1 MSDKQDERDGQATKR
16 RKLAYDVYATMD
28 GEVRISRDEVSYL
41 GTISPF
47 FDSASLAS
55 RGSRFIRAPSA
66 FVARCI
72 AVVTSFVEW
81 QQLDEG
87 ELKRKFQARV
97 AAMVRSL
104 TACPFDETYALRLGM
119 ADPLRDMEATLDS
132 GDASA
137 GNGPVGAFGPVGG
150 VGGLVGRE
158 WYSRLTAKDASA
170 LVGVSF
176 ANTSSPVE
184 TRGRAAVCAFFVV
197 KGRGDAASKEKFRN
211 IALCLRHFEIRHEAN
226 VYDAHTETLVVR
238 GRDSPHGC
246 AIRGIDVIHG
256 LASSAVIDL
265 AQIDRHDD
273 RKRISYKDTAT
284 ILGIM
289 RIQKAR
295 LQTTT
300 ERPDALALLVEYL
313 DAVALELAN
322 M

>member
-1 MSDKQDERDGQATKR
+1 MSDKQDEQASKR
-16 RKLAYDVYATMD
+16 HKLAYDVYATVD
-28 GEVRISRDEVSYL
+28 GEVRISRDEQSYL

-72 AVVTSFVEW
+72 PVVTAFVEW

-87 ELKRKFQARV
+87 ELKRTFQARV

-104 TACPFDETYALRLGM
+104 TACPFDQTYALRLGM
-119 ADPLRDMEATLDS
+119 ADPLHDMEATLAESS
-132 GDASA
+132 GDAGA
-137 GNGPVGAFGPVGG
+137 GNGPVGG
-150 VGGLVGRE
+150 VGGPVGPE

-176 ANTSSPVE
+176 ANTSNPTE

-197 KGRGDAASKEKFRN
+197 KGRGDAASKGKFRN
-211 IALCLRHFEIRHEAN
+211 IALCLRHFEIRHDAN
-226 VYDAHTETLVVR
+226 VYDEHTETLVVR

-246 AIRGIDVIHG
+246 AILGIEVFHG

-265 AQIDRHDD
+265 ARIDRHDD
-273 RKRISYKDTAT
+273 RKRISYNDTAT

-300 ERPDALALLVEYL
+300 ERPEALELLVEYL

-322 M
+322 V

>member
-1 MSDKQDERDGQATKR
+1 MSAERGTEGEQASKR
-16 RKLAYDVYATMD
+16 QKVAYEVYATMD

-55 RGSRFIRAPSA
+55 RGSQFIRAPSA

-87 ELKRKFQARV
+87 ELKCKFQARV

-104 TACPFDETYALRLGM
+104 TACPFDQTYALRLGM
-119 ADPLRDMEATLDS
+119 ADPLRDMEATLAEQC
-132 GDASA
+132 DAGA
-137 GNGPVGAFGPVGG
+137 GNGPVGG
-150 VGGLVGRE
+150 VGGDGPE

-176 ANTSSPVE
+176 ANTSSPIE
-184 TRGRAAVCAFFVV
+184 TRGRAVVCAFFVV
-197 KGRGDAASKEKFRN
+197 KARGDAASKNTFRN
-211 IALCLRHFEIRHEAN
+211 IALCLRHFEIRHEAH
-226 VYDAHTETLVVR
+226 VYDEHTETLVVR

-246 AIRGIDVIHG
+246 AILGIEVIHG
-256 LASSAVIDL
+256 LASPAVIDL

-273 RKRISYKDTAT
+273 RKRIAYKDTAT

-295 LQTTT
+295 LQATMRA
-300 ERPDALALLVEYL
+300 EGPEPLALLVEYL

-322 M
+322 V